1 MLLKLWRW
9 RWNRKRKKVK
19 NKLEEELKLK
29 KGHLGILKFDH
40 NLQTVSIV
48 KKMRELETFLFL
60 DNINEK
66 HEMDVKQL
74 EMDIAMSNSQLQQ
87 LNHVSEKP
95 GPPGVEKEFECP
107 VFVWR

>member
-1 MLLKLWRW
+1 MRAPNVVERLEMEVEQ
-9 RWNRKRKKVK
+9 KKKKSK

-40 NLQTVSIV
+40 NLQTASIV
-48 KKMRELETFLFL
+48 KKMRELETFL

-74 EMDIAMSNSQLQQ
+74 EMDIAMTNSQL
-87 LNHVSEKP
+87 
-95 GPPGVEKEFECP
+95 
-107 VFVWR
+107 